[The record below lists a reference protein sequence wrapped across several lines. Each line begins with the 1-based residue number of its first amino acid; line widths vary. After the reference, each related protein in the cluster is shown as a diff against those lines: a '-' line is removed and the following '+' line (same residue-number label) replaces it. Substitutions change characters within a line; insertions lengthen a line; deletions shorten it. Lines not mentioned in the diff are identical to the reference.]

1 MMSDKFYDEF
11 YRQRRNLIL
20 ISVVLFFALSSG
32 LTLNK
37 VNVWGNEITL
47 KNPDG
52 ILTFLWI
59 IWAYWVWRFWVY
71 ALEYKDGFIKSFE
84 NSLIR
89 SLRNIYDEG
98 QYDIGFKY
106 ERGWLSINE
115 CMITYVF
122 DGHNGEQ
129 HEDYIRYKGGR
140 FYKFSIPIIIRTIL
154 SHKSFTDQILPF
166 LIALLPIFFIVWT
179 KYIF

>member
-37 VNVWGNEITL
+37 VNIWGNEITL

-52 ILTFLWI
+52 ILTFLWVV
-59 IWAYWVWRFWVY
+59 WAYWVWRFWVY

-84 NSLIR
+84 NAVIR
-89 SLRNIYDEG
+89 VLRGIYDS
-98 QYDIGFKY
+98 
-106 ERGWLSINE
+106 ERGE
-115 CMITYVF
+115 MGF
-122 DGHNGEQ
+122 
-129 HEDYIRYKGGR
+129 RYKGGWCSISECGIAYVDSFPGDESEDSIDYR
-140 FYKFSIPIIIRTIL
+140 GKKFYNFVIPILIRTIL
-154 SHKSFTDQILPF
+154 SHKSFTDQIFPF
-166 LIALLPIFFIVWT
+166 LIALLPTLFIVWT
-179 KYIF
+179 RYIF